1 MNCIGGLNSCDL
13 AMKCTLRRRYTATKK
28 WSRNEKWLGAM
39 ITGPSGG
46 TWRESMQ
53 RAR

>member
-1 MNCIGGLNSCDL
+1 MNSCDF

-28 WSRNEKWLGAM
+28 WSRNEKWFGAM
-39 ITGPSGG
+39 IAGPSAG
-46 TWRESMQ
+46 TLSESMQ